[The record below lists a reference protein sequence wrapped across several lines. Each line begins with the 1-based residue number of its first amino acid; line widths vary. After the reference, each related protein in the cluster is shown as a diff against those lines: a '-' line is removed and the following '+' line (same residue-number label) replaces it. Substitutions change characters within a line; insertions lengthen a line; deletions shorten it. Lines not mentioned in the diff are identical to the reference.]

1 MAYDPESPWEAARAR
16 RRRDRDR
23 MVKRGRRVAA
33 RNLDR
38 PVRTVPPDAETARD
52 LERRGLAADWGAL
65 SRLRDAYAR
74 RNADHLARCSCWMC
88 GNPRRLGEK
97 TLKERAAEA
106 AATADLDDIV
116 D

>member
-1 MAYDPESPWEAARAR
+1 MTHDPESPWETARAR
-16 RRRDRDR
+16 RRRNRDR

-33 RNLDR
+33 RNFDRLVR
-38 PVRTVPPDAETARD
+38 PVVPDAETARD
-52 LERRGLAADWGAL
+52 LERRGLAADRDAL
-65 SRLRDAYAR
+65 ARLRDAYAR

-97 TLKERAAEA
+97 SLKERAAEA